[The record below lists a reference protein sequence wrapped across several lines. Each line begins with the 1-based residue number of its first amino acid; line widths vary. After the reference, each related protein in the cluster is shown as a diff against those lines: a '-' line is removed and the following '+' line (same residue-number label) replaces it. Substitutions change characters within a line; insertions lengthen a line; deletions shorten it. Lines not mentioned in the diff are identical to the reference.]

1 MEDIIVRYMEGAS
14 KLERHGAWIDLAC
27 SEDVSMKQGDVRII
41 PFGINVK
48 MPEGFE
54 GIIAPRSSTCLKH
67 GILMANSIGIIEKE
81 YCGNDDVWGFV
92 AYAVRDTFIPAGT
105 RIAQFRIQPMMPEI
119 NVIETDDMGC
129 ASRGG
134 YGSTGEY
141 ASEVD
146 G

>member
-1 MEDIIVRYMEGAS
+1 MEEIIVRYMNGAN

-48 MPEGFE
+48 MSEGFE

-67 GILMANSIGIIEKE
+67 GILENE

-92 AYAVRDTFIPAGT
+92 AYAIRDTFIPAGT

-134 YGSTGEY
+134 YGSTGES